1 MRRRRNPGGAEFIPL
16 LLAAGAG
23 VAATL
28 LYQSSAGAATATL
41 PAIPAGTPAPTSTNV
56 TAPVNGGSVAAP
68 TGATVTLTAPAGGG
82 TIVSV
87 TPGATNSNGNGRNQ
101 NQSQNQNRNGN
112 QNALPIT
119 NGTVVLTS
127 IASGTTPYTAVW
139 TDALGNSNTT
149 SLNIVGQ

>member
-1 MRRRRNPGGAEFIPL
+1 MPL

-28 LYQSSAGAATATL
+28 LYQQTAGAATAATPL
-41 PAIPAGTPAPTSTNV
+41 PAVPAGTPASTNV

-119 NGTVVLTS
+119 NGTVVLTN